1 MIVAGFILR
10 HALHCHTVRQQVL
23 ASVAL
28 AVAPS
33 SSSPSSLLQSD
44 TGKLSAGQTVLQD
57 KQALLSKISGCVNRW
72 LNLKTRHRYCS
83 FEWLWCFSACWCLVT
98 YVICRDLFVCL
109 GRGKHIVAVIWHL
122 IYVGGLILNLFA
134 CQMEYG
140 ASRIRKGPGR
150 NRMIVLK
157 TICTFCFVTL
167 ADQRLGKLFTCHLH
181 LLVLQCSERSFP
193 FQTWLASDTSGKL
206 AALIWKQW
214 IPVSSFGFSLR

>member
-57 KQALLSKISGCVNRW
+57 KQALLSKISGGVNRW
-72 LNLKTRHRYCS
+72 LNLKTRHRHCS

-109 GRGKHIVAVIWHL
+109 GRGKCIVAVIWHL
-122 IYVGGLILNLFA
+122 IYVGGLISNLFA
-134 CQMEYG
+134 CQTVLPESVSDLAG
-140 ASRIRKGPGR
+140 TEWLSLKPFVLSVLWPWRISDWESCSHA
-150 NRMIVLK
+150 
-157 TICTFCFVTL
+157 ICTC
-167 ADQRLGKLFTCHLH
+167 
-181 LLVLQCSERSFP
+181 
-193 FQTWLASDTSGKL
+193 
-206 AALIWKQW
+206 
-214 IPVSSFGFSLR
+214 